1 MHVESV
7 PSEYTCFLNR
17 AVFKF
22 DIISTILSGI
32 SCKQTCVPVLWLY
45 SFTEREREN
54 RQRDRQTET
63 QRDRER
69 EEKTDMTRTVF

>member
-17 AVFKF
+17 AVFKC

-32 SCKQTCVPVLWLY
+32 SCKQTCVHVLWLY

-54 RQRDRQTET
+54 RQRHRETEKDRRRQT
-63 QRDRER
+63 
-69 EEKTDMTRTVF
+69 